1 MQLEGQQ
8 VLFWTVEMESL
19 MQYLFMK
26 DLPYPIL

>member
-1 MQLEGQQ
+1 MQLEGPQ

-26 DLPYPIL
+26 DLLYLIL